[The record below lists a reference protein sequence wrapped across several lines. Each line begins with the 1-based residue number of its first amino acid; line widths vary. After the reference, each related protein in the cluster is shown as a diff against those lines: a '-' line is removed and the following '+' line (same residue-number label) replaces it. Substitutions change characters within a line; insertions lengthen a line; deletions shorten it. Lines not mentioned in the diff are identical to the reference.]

1 MTTETTEA
9 AKLTPSQA
17 SMASRKKRLA
27 SMTLE
32 ELAAWKKYQSEA
44 SMRSQ
49 RVKAIQKQLEIGRA
63 SCRERVL

>member
-1 MTTETTEA
+1 MTKTIAPEA
-9 AKLTPSQA
+9 PKLTPSQA

-32 ELAAWKKYQSEA
+32 QLAEWRRYQSEA

-49 RVKAIQKQLEIGRA
+49 RIKAIRKQLEELA
-63 SCRERVL
+63 AAD